1 MKTVLVTLAILSSS
15 IFNSIYAKGELNLNE
30 ELKKVVKFNQSELP
44 LEKEKEEFV
53 KVSFKINEIG
63 EVEVLEANYSDELIK
78 TKLMK
83 LLNKLRVEQEHDVN
97 KVYYYNFTFKKV

>member
-15 IFNSIYAKGELNLNE
+15 IFNSIYAKGGLNLNE

>member
-1 MKTVLVTLAILSSS
+1 MKTVLVTLAILGSS
-15 IFNSIYAKGELNLNE
+15 IFSSTYAKGGLNLNE
-30 ELKKVVKFNQSELP
+30 ELKKVVKFNKSELP
-44 LEKEKEEFV
+44 LEKEQVEFV

-83 LLNKLRVEQEHDVN
+83 LLNKLRVDQEHDVN